1 MERNI
6 QRNGLVNLI
15 VLLVVGVAAFAV
27 SRYASLLA
35 GQIVTAFLGLGV
47 LVAAV
52 SWFQMRL
59 AEQERLE
66 KLEFDEVAR
75 GRASEALFNTQEAET
90 FPARRSREQFDRF
103 FVPGFSVLLF
113 LAEAGAAFF
122 LWRWLEKAPASPLNQ
137 PLVAM
142 GLMGL
147 FALVLFLIGKY
158 TAGLARLEDHRL
170 LRPGSSYLLLGS
182 YLCGL
187 VVADL
192 IAFEAGFKF
201 DRYIAFA
208 LCAILALLAAE
219 ALITLVLEIYR
230 PRVKGRVEHLIYD
243 SRLVGLLSHP
253 EGLFTTAAHVLDYQ
267 FGFKVSETWFYKF
280 LERALAWL
288 LLVQLGLLLLSTCFV
303 VIQVGEQ
310 GVLERF
316 GQPVEGRELLE
327 PGLHGKLP
335 WPIDQVRRY
344 QTDRVQTFTVGHAH
358 GEEADEGEG
367 RGHGAD
373 SDHGKEKAGVETVLW
388 TVSHAK
394 EEFLLL
400 VANRQAPDVPNQVPD
415 TNTNNL
421 AGKKSP
427 PVSLLGSS
435 IPVQYQVTNL
445 MQWAYLHK
453 EPAALLAHIGTR
465 EVARYLVNADL
476 MEITSSGR
484 LAASEAL
491 RQRIQARANEMKL
504 GVKINFVGVADLHP
518 PVKVAA
524 SYEAVV
530 SAKQKRAAALLEAAA
545 HRVETNAL
553 AAAEAL
559 RRTRNAE
566 AESRRAEVGAL
577 ARAALFT
584 NQILAF
590 RAAPEV
596 YAQRSYLET
605 LVRSAANSR
614 KFVIA
619 ATNAQQVIQFN
630 LEDKLRPDLTDISL
644 PTPKAK

>member
-6 QRNGLVNLI
+6 QRNGLVNLG
-15 VLLVVGVAAFAV
+15 VLLVVGVSVFAA
-27 SRYASLLA
+27 SRYAQLLA
-35 GQIVTAFLGLGV
+35 GQIGTAFLALGV

-59 AEQERLE
+59 EDRERLE
-66 KLEFDEVAR
+66 KLEFDEVAK
-75 GRASEALFNTQEAET
+75 GRAGEALFNTQEAET
-90 FPARRSREQFDRF
+90 FPARRSREQFEKY

-113 LAEAGAAFF
+113 LVEAGAAFL
-122 LWRWLEKAPASPLNQ
+122 LWRWLQKAPVIPFNQ

-170 LRPGSSYLLLGS
+170 LRPGSSYLLLGA

-187 VVADL
+187 VVVDVAC
-192 IAFEAGFKF
+192 FEAGFNF
-201 DRYIAFA
+201 DRYVAFA
-208 LCAILALLAAE
+208 LCAVLGLLAAE
-219 ALITLVLEIYR
+219 ALVTLVLEIYR
-230 PRVKGRVEHLIYD
+230 PRVKGRAEHLIYD

-267 FGFKVSETWFYKF
+267 FGFKVSETWFYRF

-288 LLVQLGLLLLSTCFV
+288 LLAQLGLFLLSTCFV
-303 VIQVGEQ
+303 VIDVGEQ

-316 GQPVEGRELLE
+316 GEPVQGRELLDAG
-327 PGLHGKLP
+327 PHLKFP
-335 WPIDQVRRY
+335 WPIDKVQRY
-344 QTDRVQTFTVGHAH
+344 RTDRVQTFTVGHEHDEEGEHAEH
-358 GEEADEGEG
+358 AEEA
-367 RGHGAD
+367 R
-373 SDHGKEKAGVETVLW
+373 TILW

-400 VANRQAPDVPNQVPD
+400 VANRQAADAAVSSSGTD
-415 TNTNNL
+415 TNNV
-421 AGKKSP
+421 ASKKSP

-445 MQWAYLHK
+445 MRWAYRHK
-453 EPAALLAHIGTR
+453 DPGGLLTHLGTR

-476 MEITSSGR
+476 TEITSSGR
-484 LAASEAL
+484 LTASEEL
-491 RQRIQARANEMKL
+491 RRRIQARADEMGL
-504 GVKINFVGVADLHP
+504 GVKINFVGLADLHP

-530 SAKQKRAAALLEAAA
+530 AAKQKQAAALLEAAA
-545 HRVETNAL
+545 HRARTNAL
-553 AAAEAL
+553 ANAVATA
-559 RRTRNAE
+559 RTNLAG
-566 AESRRAEVGAL
+566 AESWRAEVGAR

-596 YAQRSYLET
+596 YAQRAYLQT
-605 LVRSAANSR
+605 LVRSGGDSR
-614 KFVIA
+614 KYILA
-619 ATNAQQVIQFN
+619 TTNAHEVIQFN
-630 LEDKLRPDLTDISL
+630 LEDKLRPDLLDISL
-644 PTPKAK
+644 PTVPKK